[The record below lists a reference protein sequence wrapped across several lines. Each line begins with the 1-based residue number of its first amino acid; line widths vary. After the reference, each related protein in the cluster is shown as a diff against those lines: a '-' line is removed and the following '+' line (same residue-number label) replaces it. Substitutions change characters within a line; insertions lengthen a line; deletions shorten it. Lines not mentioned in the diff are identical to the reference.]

1 MTRAFRKY
9 AAGVLLS
16 LAGLTAFGQSTP
28 PSVEARFT
36 PDSIAIGDQFTLEVT
51 VSKDIVQQVGFPE
64 FEDHKIGKIIEI
76 LQESGADT
84 VSREGRNV
92 VLRKKYLLTT
102 FDEGA
107 YSLGRY
113 PVLYADKN
121 ITDTIWSKDSL
132 LLKVGTFE
140 IDTTKDRIFD
150 IKPPLEMPLKF
161 GEFSGYLLWG
171 LLGLAA
177 LGVLVWLFIK
187 RRKALG
193 LFGAP
198 KSIDPPHVAAIKAL
212 ETLHNQKVWQTG
224 RHKLYYTKLT
234 DIIREYLEKRYGI
247 PAMEMTSD
255 EILSAIIDLNL
266 PVKSVDE
273 MQDLL
278 RSADLVKFA
287 KYVPDA
293 DYNENAYLSAYYFV
307 EDTKPRDP
315 EVEQAAEAEHEK

>member
-1 MTRAFRKY
+1 MTQVFRKY
-9 AAGVLLS
+9 AVCALFAFTALS
-16 LAGLTAFGQSTP
+16 AFGQSTP
-28 PSVEARFT
+28 PNVEARFS

-64 FEDHKIGKIIEI
+64 FKDHTISGILEI

-102 FDEGA
+102 FEEGG
-107 YSLGRY
+107 YNLGRY
-113 PVLYADKN
+113 PMLYIDKN
-121 ITDTIWSKDSL
+121 ITDTIWSRDSL
-132 LLKVGTFE
+132 ILKVGTFE
-140 IDTTKDRIFD
+140 IDTTKDQIFD
-150 IKPPLEMPLKF
+150 IKPPLDTPLKF

-177 LGVLVWLFIK
+177 VGAVIWLIIK

-193 LFGAP
+193 LFGSP
-198 KSIDPPHVAAIKAL
+198 KPTDPPHVAAIKAL
-212 ETLHNQKVWQTG
+212 EILHNQKVWQAG

-247 PAMEMTSD
+247 SAMEMTSD
-255 EILSAIIDLNL
+255 EILAAIIDLNL
-266 PVKSVDE
+266 PAKSVDE
-273 MQDLL
+273 MKELL

-287 KYVPDA
+287 KHVPDA

-307 EDTKPRDP
+307 EDTKPQ
-315 EVEQAAEAEHEK
+315 EEEKPQQMEDK